1 MYRVRDLMS
10 SRALYVTPEATI
22 EAAMDLLRLQQL
34 DLLPV
39 VQDGSVVGLL
49 DSLTLYRYHGEL
61 PVREV
66 MLPPITIEADAP
78 LGQAAA
84 LMLQHHLRQLP
95 ITEHDRLAGMLSHR
109 DLLATWGASIDANT
123 GLPWQDHLR
132 RWAASH
138 LASGREIAVL
148 FVDLN
153 DFGAFNKLHGHV
165 QGDRA
170 LKAIAAAM
178 RGGVDPKRD
187 LLCRYGGDE
196 FAIATTRSQEEA
208 WLMALGLH
216 ETVSRV
222 LLEPEE
228 LAVGVAIGLA
238 GGKRRAPR
246 PGDHASATLD
256 DLINWASRASTRAKS
271 DPGRLVAFEG
281 TGPDGPEF
289 RTLSTATGRSLPDE
303 AGPRITVEDYH
314 INHGEPGVQATVAL
328 RRAYHVHRASAT
340 HAAGDRLQAVALATV
355 ACLQSLLIDDAR
367 LAVEDVRI
375 LPPSDEAVRGR
386 KSPPPAT
393 AAFVAAWL
401 TLTLPHHEERLL
413 GAVHLQEDRF
423 RSVINAV
430 LDAVNRRLGVLC
442 RTDPLPRYPSR
453 EPHAS
458 LPEYRSEGPDASDAV
473 PEAGENEPPAAG
485 ERPPIADGPPPS
497 WGQTGRPAD
506 PAGPLKEAAPSPLPA
521 HD

>member
-34 DLLPV
+34 ELLPV
-39 VQDGSVVGLL
+39 VQDGAVVGLL

-61 PVREV
+61 PVREI

-95 ITEHDRLAGMLSHR
+95 VLDQGRLAGLLSHR
-109 DLLATWGASIDANT
+109 DLLATWGASADAVT
-123 GLPWQDHLR
+123 GLPWQDHMR
-132 RWAASH
+132 RWAAGH

-148 FVDLN
+148 FIDLN
-153 DFGAFNKLHGHV
+153 DFGAFNKAHGHV

-178 RGGVDPKRD
+178 KSAVDPRRD
-187 LLCRYGGDE
+187 MLCRYGGDE
-196 FAIATTRSQEEA
+196 FAVATTRSQEEA
-208 WLMALGLH
+208 WLLGRELQ
-216 ETVSRV
+216 EVVSQTV
-222 LLEPEE
+222 LEPEE
-228 LAVGVAIGLA
+228 LTVGVSIGLA

-246 PGDHASATLD
+246 PGEHAPATLD
-256 DLINWASRASTRAKS
+256 DLINWASRASTRAKT

-289 RTLSTATGRSLPDE
+289 RTLPTSAERAAPAEGS
-303 AGPRITVEDYH
+303 PRVGVDDYH
-314 INHGEPGVQATVAL
+314 IISHGEPGVQATVAL
-328 RRAYHVHRASAT
+328 RRGHQLYRASAT
-340 HAAGDRLQAVALATV
+340 HAGGERLHAVALATV
-355 ACLQSLLIDDAR
+355 ACLQSLI
-367 LAVEDVRI
+367 I
-375 LPPSDEAVRGR
+375 DEASLSLEEVRVLPSADEGGGESR
-386 KSPPPAT
+386 PSHPSMPAI
-393 AAFVAAWL
+393 VAASL
-401 TLTLPHHEERLL
+401 TLTLPHHVERLL
-413 GAVHLQEDRF
+413 GAVHLQEDRY

-442 RTDPLPRYPSR
+442 RSDTAPPSR
-453 EPHAS
+453 SERARRSRPAHPS
-458 LPEYRSEGPDASDAV
+458 LPELRAEDPET
-473 PEAGENEPPAAG
+473 PEAEAETEGDEGHNALRSPA
-485 ERPPIADGPPPS
+485 PVF
-497 WGQTGRPAD
+497 
-506 PAGPLKEAAPSPLPA
+506 PSPVKEESPSSLPA

>member
-10 SRALYVTPEATI
+10 GRALYVTPEATI
-22 EAAMDLLRLQQL
+22 EAAMELLRLQQL

-95 ITEHDRLAGMLSHR
+95 ITEHGRLTGLLSHR
-109 DLLATWGASIDANT
+109 DLLATWGASVDAIT
-123 GLPWQDHLR
+123 GLPWQDHMR
-132 RWAASH
+132 RWAAGY

-148 FVDLN
+148 FIDLN
-153 DFGAFNKLHGHV
+153 DFGAFNKAHGHV

-178 RGGVDPKRD
+178 KSGVDPKRD

-208 WLMALGLH
+208 WLLGRELH
-216 ETVSRV
+216 EAISHV
-222 LLEPEE
+222 LLEPEG
-228 LAVGVAIGLA
+228 LTVGVAIGLA

-246 PGDHASATLD
+246 PGEHAPATLD
-256 DLINWASRASTRAKS
+256 DLINWASRASTRAKT

-289 RTLSTATGRSLPDE
+289 RTRLAPTERGAPEEG
-303 AGPRITVEDYH
+303 GPRIIVEDYS
-314 INHGEPGVQATVAL
+314 ITHGEPGVQAAVVL
-328 RRAYHVHRASAT
+328 RRARQLHRATAT
-340 HAAGDRLQAVALATV
+340 HEAGDRLHAVALATV

-375 LPPSDEAVRGR
+375 LPTSDAEERPAGR
-386 KSPPPAT
+386 RRARPPIAEPAI
-393 AAFVAAWL
+393 VAASL
-401 TLTLPHHEERLL
+401 HLTLPHREERLL
-413 GAVHLQEDRF
+413 GAVHLQEDRY

-442 RTDPLPRYPSR
+442 RSDPAGRYSSPGA
-453 EPHAS
+453 PPS
-458 LPEYRSEGPDASDAV
+458 LPEFREEDADPPDTEPSLDRGRADVGAGDARSSRPIDLAQ
-473 PEAGENEPPAAG
+473 PPAAH
-485 ERPPIADGPPPS
+485 EEAPFPLRADG
-497 WGQTGRPAD
+497 
-506 PAGPLKEAAPSPLPA
+506 
-521 HD
+521 

>member
-10 SRALYVTPEATI
+10 GRVLYVTPEATI

-39 VQDGSVVGLL
+39 VQEGSVVGLL

-66 MLPPITIEADAP
+66 MLPPITIEADVP

-95 ITEHDRLAGMLSHR
+95 ITEHGRLAGVLSHR
-109 DLLATWGASIDANT
+109 DLLATWGASVDAIT
-123 GLPWQDHLR
+123 GLPWQDHMR
-132 RWAASH
+132 RWAAGH
-138 LASGREIAVL
+138 LASGREVAVL
-148 FVDLN
+148 FIDLN
-153 DFGAFNKLHGHV
+153 DFGAFNKAHGHV

-178 RGGVDPKRD
+178 KSAIDPKRD

-208 WLMALGLH
+208 WLLARELH
-216 ETVSRV
+216 EAVSHV
-222 LLEPEE
+222 LLEPEG
-228 LAVGVAIGLA
+228 LTVGVSIGLA

-246 PGDHASATLD
+246 PGEHAPATLD
-256 DLINWASRASTRAKS
+256 DLINWASRASTRAKA
-271 DPGRLVAFEG
+271 DPGRMVAFEG

-289 RTLSTATGRSLPDE
+289 RTLITPAERGAPE
-303 AGPRITVEDYH
+303 EGAPRIIVEDYS
-314 INHGEPGVQATVAL
+314 ITHGEPGVQATVVL
-328 RRAYHVHRASAT
+328 RHARQLHRATAT

-375 LPPSDEAVRGR
+375 LPTPDAEERPAGRRRARPPLAEA
-386 KSPPPAT
+386 AI
-393 AAFVAAWL
+393 VAASL
-401 TLTLPHHEERLL
+401 QLTLPHREERLL
-413 GAVHLQEDRF
+413 GAVHLREDRY

-442 RTDPLPRYPSR
+442 RSDPAGRYPS
-453 EPHAS
+453 PAAPPS
-458 LPEYRSEGPDASDAV
+458 LPEFREADGPLPEDAGPRDTEPSPGRGYADTLAHPPAV
-473 PEAGENEPPAAG
+473 PEDVPFPL
-485 ERPPIADGPPPS
+485 RADG
-497 WGQTGRPAD
+497 
-506 PAGPLKEAAPSPLPA
+506 
-521 HD
+521 